1 MTDVTFQLRY
11 GSNLT
16 YECSLAADRVV
27 ASHLPPPALTD
38 LPARLSEALAAP
50 LEFPALHQ
58 AIVPGD
64 NVTIVLERDTPQ
76 AGALLAAVWKEIAS
90 RGVAPDHLTVLQPAS
105 YRSQPPT
112 DPRDALPADVRE
124 HVTWKVHEPATE
136 VECAYLASTAAGE
149 RIYLAREAVEADFVL
164 TVGELAFDTL
174 LGYRGT
180 SSSLYPGLSTAEA
193 LRRSHG
199 QGHDELSPDDQR
211 PLRELTDEIHWL
223 LGGQFS
229 LQVIAADGQ
238 NVSAVVAGQADA
250 VLRHGKKLL
259 AETWRF
265 EVPARPEL
273 VLVAVEADAGGHH
286 WSQVAAA
293 LDAARHIVA
302 RDGRIVLLSELEEEA
317 TDGILMIRDARTP
330 RDALQPL
337 RQAAPA
343 DLIAATQLARTIDWA
358 NVYLLSRQDHD
369 LVEDLFMIPLE
380 DENEVDRIL
389 DGDEPCAVI
398 GGGQHTLTHL
408 QNR

>member
-11 GSNLT
+11 GSDLT
-16 YECSLAADRVV
+16 YECSLESDRVV
-27 ASHLPPPALTD
+27 ARHLPPPALID
-38 LPARLSEALAAP
+38 LPARIAEALAAP
-50 LEFPALHQ
+50 LEFPSLHQ

-64 NVTIVLERDTPQ
+64 DVTIVLERDTPQ
-76 AGALLAAVWKEIAS
+76 AGPLLAAVWDEIAS
-90 RGVAPDHLTVLQPAS
+90 RDVSPDRLTVLQPAS
-105 YRSQPPT
+105 YRAQAPL
-112 DPRDALPADVRE
+112 DPRSALPEGVRE
-124 HVTWKVHEPATE
+124 HVTWKVHDPATE
-136 VECAYLASTAAGE
+136 GECAYLASTAAGE
-149 RIYLAREAVEADFVL
+149 RIYLAREAVDADFVL

-180 SSSLYPGLSTAEA
+180 SSSLYPGLSTVEA

-250 VLRHGKKLL
+250 VLRRGKKLL
-259 AETWRF
+259 AETWQF
-265 EVPARPEL
+265 EVSSRPEL
-273 VLVAVEADAGGHH
+273 VLVAVDADAGGHH
-286 WSQVAAA
+286 WSHVAAA

-302 RDGRIVLLSELEEEA
+302 RDGRIVLLSELADEA
-317 TDGILMIRDARTP
+317 TDGILMVRDARTP

-358 NVYLLSRQDHD
+358 NVYLLSHLDDD
-369 LVEDLFMIPLE
+369 LVEDLFMIPLA
-380 DENEVDRIL
+380 DEQEVDRL
-389 DGDEPCAVI
+389 LEGDEPCAVI
-398 GGGQHTLTHL
+398 GGGQHTLTRL
-408 QNR
+408 KDR